1 MTVTEKVAY
10 LKGLVEGLGVDEGTK
25 EGRIIKAIV
34 DVLDNMALSVSDA
47 EESLSE
53 LSEQVDAIDEDLED
67 LEKDFYGDE
76 DEDDEDEDDDT
87 DYYEVTCPK
96 CGEKV
101 YLDDELLSDGEMS
114 CPKCGEKLEFD
125 YGCDCG
131 EEHDHDDGD
140 EDEDGEENPEK

>member
-10 LKGLVEGLGVDEGTK
+10 LKGLVEGLGVDEATK

-34 DVLDNMALSVSDA
+34 EVLDDVALTVTDL
-47 EESLSE
+47 EDGLSE
-53 LSEQVDAIDEDLED
+53 ISEQVDAIDEDLED
-67 LEKDFYGDE
+67 IEKDFYGDE
-76 DEDDEDEDDDT
+76 DDDDDEDDDA

-101 YLDDELLSDGEMS
+101 YLDDELLSDGETN

-125 YGCDCG
+125 FGCDCDSCG
-131 EEHDHDDGD
+131 DHG
-140 EDEDGEENPEK
+140 EDEEK